1 MPVHNY
7 RLQRITQ
14 NIFQL
19 KTSKLAEFTQ
29 RRNLS
34 LDIKI
39 IGFDADDTLWINE
52 PHYQET
58 EKHFCE
64 MLSEYMAAEQVTAEL
79 LETEK
84 RNVELYGYGAKGFML
99 SLIETALR
107 ISQNKIGTETIN
119 KIIALGKELL
129 DKPIELLDNV
139 ENVLCELSKKYK
151 LIVATKGDL
160 LDQERKLKKSGLAKY
175 FHHVEIMSDKK
186 TDNYKI
192 LLQHLEVSPDNFLMV
207 GNSFKSDILPV
218 VELGGYGIYIPYH
231 VTWQHEVVDD
241 TLIESMPRVKQI
253 NKINE
258 LLKLV

>member
-1 MPVHNY
+1 
-7 RLQRITQ
+7 
-14 NIFQL
+14 
-19 KTSKLAEFTQ
+19 
-29 RRNLS
+29 
-34 LDIKI
+34 LDIRV
-39 IGFDADDTLWINE
+39 IGFDADDTLWVNE

-58 EKHFCE
+58 EKYFCE

-129 DKPIELLDNV
+129 DKPIELLNNV

-160 LDQERKLKKSGLAKY
+160 LDQERKLEKSALAKY

-186 TDNYKI
+186 VENYKT
-192 LLQHLEVSPDNFLMV
+192 LLQHLEVNPENFLMV

-218 VELGGYGIYIPYH
+218 VELGGYGVYVPYH
-231 VTWQHEVVDD
+231 VTWQHEVVDNKI
-241 TLIESMPRVKQI
+241 LKSMERVKQI
-253 NKINE
+253 NNIVE
-258 LLKLV
+258 LLTLV